1 MRVIGLLLCI
11 GLFASGC
18 QKQVVK
24 DKRYVDLDSLINVQV
39 AHLNQLKATLKKAV
53 IIDGKMDSSSNVLDS
68 AAWSHEL
75 DVFRQLDL
83 INRPIY
89 RDAYDVKDGVK
100 DSKSNLL
107 IRSYESSSTATVP
120 YIRLYYQDSPSR
132 LKKIEALYQETNSL
146 YVSQRI
152 LKMYFDDGTGM
163 PYLTGYSIEG
173 HQKMM
178 LNDSVKYTIKSV
190 ITL

>member
-39 AHLNQLKATLKKAV
+39 AHLNKSKATLKKV
-53 IIDGKMDSSSNVLDS
+53 VSIDGKNDSSSNVLDS
-68 AAWSHEL
+68 TAWSHEL

-178 LNDSVKYTIKSV
+178 LNESVKYTIKSV

>member
-1 MRVIGLLLCI
+1 MKFIGLLLCI

-18 QKQVVK
+18 RKQVVK
-24 DKRYVDLDSLINVQV
+24 DKRYIDLDSLINVQV
-39 AHLNQLKATLKKAV
+39 AHLNKSKATLKKV
-53 IIDGKMDSSSNVLDS
+53 VSIDGKNDSSSNVLDS
-68 AAWSHEL
+68 TAWSHEL

-89 RDAYDVKDGVK
+89 RDAYEVKDGVK

-107 IRSYESSSTATVP
+107 ICSYESLSAATVP
-120 YIRLYYQDSPSR
+120 YIRLYYQDSPAR

-152 LKMYFDDGTGM
+152 LKMYFDDATGK
-163 PYLTGYSIEG
+163 PYLTGCSIEG

-178 LNDSVKYTIKSV
+178 LNDSVKYTIMSV
-190 ITL
+190 IIL

>member
-1 MRVIGLLLCI
+1 MRFIGLLLCI
-11 GLFASGC
+11 GLFESGC

-24 DKRYVDLDSLINVQV
+24 HKRYIDIDSLINVQV
-39 AHLNQLKATLKKAV
+39 AHLNQLTATLKKV
-53 IIDGKMDSSSNVLDS
+53 VTIDGKNDSSSNVLDS

-89 RDAYDVKDGVK
+89 RDAYIVKDGIK
-100 DSKSNLL
+100 DSKSNLR
-107 IRSYESSSTATVP
+107 IRSYESLSAATVP
-120 YIRLYYQDSPSR
+120 YIRLFYQDSPAR

-152 LKMYFDDGTGM
+152 LKMYFDDATGK

-178 LNDSVKYTIKSV
+178 LSDSVKYIIKSV
-190 ITL
+190 IIL